1 MNWYYNLRIRAK
13 LLLVFFVP
21 IALMAVLGGV
31 TLVSFNSIKNADQML
46 FNEGVEGTALINDMA
61 KSILNV
67 RIAVR
72 DIILEP
78 DQAHVRANRA
88 IYQEERKKFMDYEE
102 VLLGIAGD
110 AQEKRGLVEIL
121 MGDSGRF
128 FAACDKT
135 IEFAI
140 AGRTGEAVQQ
150 LRDPGMIADNE
161 KVTEAVNVII
171 ATMNRV
177 CTGLVNDNYDLIKRS
192 NQTVIF
198 CILGAIAFSL
208 IAGLFISNFITKGIN
223 KLGDCVSR
231 IANHD
236 LSVELEADNKDELG
250 HMAGAISKMVASL
263 RKLVQA
269 VAKNVDGVAS
279 GSTELSAAADQMSA
293 TTGGIAN
300 SADAQRSGAERIAT
314 AMTELSASIDEV
326 SSGAQDS
333 LSQLDA
339 AMDATHHGNEAGG
352 ATKTAMEGITQ
363 TTGRIAHAI
372 GVIQEIANQ
381 TNLLSLNAAIEAAKA
396 GEQGKGFAVVAE
408 EVRKLAERSATSA
421 KEIAQYNIE
430 AREAVEHGAE
440 LVATTVGLLHKIMV
454 SLDKFAV
461 QTRASVA
468 SSSEQSIAGADVA
481 KQIENSVVESNLIAS
496 ATAQMTAT
504 TSEISHT
511 ASNLA
516 RFAVDLQEQIR
527 KFKLA

>member
-1 MNWYYNLRIRAK
+1 M
-13 LLLVFFVP
+13 V
-21 IALMAVLGGV
+21 
-31 TLVSFNSIKNADQML
+31 
-46 FNEGVEGTALINDMA
+46 
-61 KSILNV
+61 
-67 RIAVR
+67 
-72 DIILEP
+72 
-78 DQAHVRANRA
+78 
-88 IYQEERKKFMDYEE
+88 
-102 VLLGIAGD
+102 
-110 AQEKRGLVEIL
+110 
-121 MGDSGRF
+121 
-128 FAACDKT
+128 
-135 IEFAI
+135 
-140 AGRTGEAVQQ
+140 
-150 LRDPGMIADNE
+150 ADNE

-171 ATMNRV
+171 ANMNRV
-177 CTGLVNDNYDLIKRS
+177 CTGLVNDNHALIKES

-198 CILGAIAFSL
+198 TILGAIAFSL
-208 IAGLFISNFITKGIN
+208 MAGVLISNFITNGIN
-223 KLGDCVSR
+223 KLGDCISR

-236 LSVELEADNKDELG
+236 LSVESKAEHKDELG
-250 HMAGAISKMVASL
+250 HMAGAIGKMVVAL
-263 RKLVQA
+263 RKLIQA

-279 GSTELSAAADQMSA
+279 GSTELSAAADQMTA
-293 TTGGIAN
+293 TTDGIAH
-300 SADAQRSGAERIAT
+300 SANAQRSGAERIAA

-326 SSGAQDS
+326 SRGAQDS

-352 ATKTAMEGITQ
+352 ATKAAMEGITQ
-363 TTGRIAHAI
+363 TTGRIAQAI

-421 KEIAQYNIE
+421 KEIAKYNIE
-430 AREAVEHGAE
+430 ARESVEHGAE
-440 LVATTVGLLHKIMV
+440 LVATTVDLLHKIVV

-481 KQIENSVVESNLIAS
+481 KQIENSVVESNTIAA
-496 ATAQMTAT
+496 ATAEMTAT

-511 ASNLA
+511 ASALA